1 MNQFKT
7 ARILI
12 ALILCAVFAE
22 MAVAV
27 SFSPDQSV
35 GYGYPA
41 PRTLHPSRVIP
52 DQNRTSS
59 YFAGNPSMFGVKVS
73 RKAKSYQNLM
83 ALRADKAMTK
93 QAKHD
98 YRFKVTPPPAYVPG
112 VYGGFGRNPAVATAA
127 GNDTAMTIP
136 SQNAQPE
143 TQIV

>member
-12 ALILCAVFAE
+12 ALILCAVLAE
-22 MAVAV
+22 TAVAINFA
-27 SFSPDQSV
+27 SASSPD
-35 GYGYPA
+35 YGYPA

-52 DQNRTSS
+52 EQNRTGSS
-59 YFAGNPSMFGVKVS
+59 FAQQPAFGTKVS
-73 RKAKSYQNLM
+73 RKAKSYNNLM

-112 VYGGFGRNPAVATAA
+112 VYGGFGRTPAVATAS

-143 TQIV
+143 TQII